1 MDASKAYMRVAY
13 ERNSSWN
20 EATKQAVYDYVYCI
34 VVSRLKRLVQS
45 WQKSATK
52 KYEC

>member
-34 VVSRLKRLVQS
+34 VVSRLKPLVQR

>member
-1 MDASKAYMRVAY
+1 MDASKAYVRVAY

-20 EATKQAVYDYVYCI
+20 EATKQAVYDYVYYI
-34 VVSRLKRLVQS
+34 VISRLKPLVQR
-45 WQKSATK
+45 WQKSVAK